1 MGSETRD
8 ERRENRA
15 RVLRALKSE
24 TGSMGGD
31 AAKARVK
38 AYLQDPVGAPTKE
51 FAFVGALTL
60 TRFYVAQG
68 KPDLSERKSL
78 WQSLRAEFAKPTAVD
93 PGGWSGDTNVS
104 QLQAIIEEA

>member
-1 MGSETRD
+1 MPSENK
-8 ERRENRA
+8 ESRRENRA

-31 AAKARVK
+31 AAKERVR
-38 AYLQDPVGAPTKE
+38 AFLADPVGAPTKE

-68 KPDLSERKSL
+68 KPNATERKSL
-78 WQSLRAEFAKPTAVD
+78 WQTLREEFSAPDATD
-93 PGGWSGDTNVS
+93 PQGWSGETNVA
-104 QLQAIIEEA
+104 QLQAIFEEA